1 MPAVAVRSLLRLPRP
16 TLPRV
21 DKKKLGQVAG
31 VVCGAVFLVLA
42 VRLLQRELRPEVW
55 HEVPAALRAL
65 PVWRVALAVVGAV
78 LAYVWLGGFDVLSAR
93 IAAKDVDVGHAV
105 RTGFA
110 GYALTHNF
118 GLSALTGMA
127 LRLHRYRRRGLRGGD
142 VARVFLGNVVTMW
155 TGFALA
161 LGVTVAI
168 WPSGVWHMSIAHERA
183 IGVALVVVVAGW
195 IAACFKGLPT
205 LRFRGHEF
213 RLPQGTQALA
223 QVSVGVVHWVLSAV
237 ILWLLLPAGVSFSS
251 VFGALCLAQ
260 IAVVVAHVPGG
271 VGVLE
276 GTLLLLLR
284 GQVDPAALAA
294 ACVLYRFTYYLL
306 PLGLSFLMMGVES
319 IAARTQLKPLA
330 VGA

>member
-1 MPAVAVRSLLRLPRP
+1 MPAVAVRSLHLARLS
-16 TLPRV
+16 LSRV
-21 DKKKLGQVAG
+21 DKKKLTQAAG
-31 VVCGAVFLVLA
+31 VVVGVVFLVLA
-42 VRLLQRELRPEVW
+42 VRLMQRELRPEVL
-55 HEVPAALRAL
+55 HEVPAAVRAL
-65 PVWRVALAVVGAV
+65 PAWRLALAVVGAV
-78 LAYVWLGGFDVLSAR
+78 FAYVWLGGFDVLSAR
-93 IAAKDVDVGHAV
+93 IANKNVDIGHAV

-155 TGFALA
+155 TGFTLA
-161 LGVTVAI
+161 LGATVAI
-168 WPSGVWHMSIAHERA
+168 WPSGVWHMSRAHERMVGA
-183 IGVALVVVVAGW
+183 ALVVVVALW
-195 IAACFKGLPT
+195 IGACFKGLPT

-223 QVSVGVVHWVLSAV
+223 QVFVGVVHWLLSAV
-237 ILWLLLPAGVSFSS
+237 ILWLLLPAGVSFAS

-284 GQVDPAALAA
+284 GQVDAASLAA
-294 ACVLYRFTYYLL
+294 ACVLYRFAYYLL
-306 PLGLSFLMMGVES
+306 PLALSALMMGVERL
-319 IAARTQLKPLA
+319 AERPQLKPA
-330 VGA
+330 VA